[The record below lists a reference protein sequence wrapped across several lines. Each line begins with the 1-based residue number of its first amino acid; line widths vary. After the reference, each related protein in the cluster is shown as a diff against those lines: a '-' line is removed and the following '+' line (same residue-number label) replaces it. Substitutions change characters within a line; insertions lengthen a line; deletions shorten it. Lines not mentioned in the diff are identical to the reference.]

1 MPVVIAPQYTQRI
14 LQWSDWKAEQV
25 KRNGIF
31 QVVED
36 PDMYTIWFYDTP
48 DAFITF
54 IHKGTIPDTDIA
66 LGRTQGDN
74 DAAKTEFEADF
85 LSIANETLNR
95 KASSNHVAGV
105 AAAKGLGG
113 YLPNPSNTPYQPASE
128 ELVSLYVDGEGSL
141 VSRGAVLTDEGSFR
155 NDFGGNALTSSL
167 TGTATFTLNSS
178 YVTGSG
184 SLFTTEVEKNI
195 VYKTSRWR

>member
-95 KASSNHVAGV
+95 KASSNHVAGGRRSQR
-105 AAAKGLGG
+105 AWRLLAKSIEHSISTSIRRAGF
-113 YLPNPSNTPYQPASE
+113 
-128 ELVSLYVDGEGSL
+128 SL
-141 VSRGAVLTDEGSFR
+141 R
-155 NDFGGNALTSSL
+155 
-167 TGTATFTLNSS
+167 
-178 YVTGSG
+178 
-184 SLFTTEVEKNI
+184 
-195 VYKTSRWR
+195 RWRGFTRIKRSSAYR